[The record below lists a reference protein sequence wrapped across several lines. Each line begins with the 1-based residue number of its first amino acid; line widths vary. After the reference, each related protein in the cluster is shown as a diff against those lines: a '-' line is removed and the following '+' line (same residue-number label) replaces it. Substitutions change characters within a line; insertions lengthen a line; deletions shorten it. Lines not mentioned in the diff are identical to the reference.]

1 MGATATFKTLI
12 KFLHEGWKQC
22 QIICGRGNH
31 TKCQGKIIRHNKA
44 MDRMSSLTQK
54 YTIGAVVMGKMKENK
69 DMGATMD

>member
-1 MGATATFKTLI
+1 
-12 KFLHEGWKQC
+12 
-22 QIICGRGNH
+22 
-31 TKCQGKIIRHNKA
+31 